1 MMTMFHAYR
10 ADDALLVN
18 EDGAMITVPA
28 RLIAAAGLGPLRTG
42 QRLVL
47 TLDAHDRPLEIR
59 LP

>member
-10 ADDALLVN
+10 ADDALLVA
-18 EDGAMITVPA
+18 EDGAVITVPA
-28 RLIAAAGLGPLRTG
+28 HLLAAVGLGPLRTG